1 MQDRDFIHTLKLLKK
16 DPILIK
22 DLFHISIL
30 TVLNWELEHKRNF
43 QWKNSSKT
51 ARFLNYGFSH
61 TNTEVLSKVQTVLSM
76 LEKYR
81 KLMDFREKESGLDI

>member
-61 TNTEVLSKVQTVLSM
+61 TNTEVLSKVHTYCTFNVRE
-76 LEKYR
+76 LEV
-81 KLMDFREKESGLDI
+81 